1 MARYGD
7 RWLAVAMVVAFV
19 LRLVPML
26 VWLDKPCVRDEC
38 TYEEIAH
45 AFLAGKGMI
54 GTNGWLWA
62 PAYPLLM
69 AAHTAVFGLPGSI
82 EITQVFLGAV
92 STVML
97 YDLTRGELGQKA
109 ARIAAWLYALN
120 PTLIFYASSLWSETI
135 YSTLLLAAILCLRW
149 ARGGGGERGWAP
161 GIFAGVCVLFRG
173 VATYMLPIFVLA
185 LVWGRWRTRQAW
197 AAAVGCVLA
206 AVLVVAP
213 YSFYATQK
221 FGGLVV
227 SDRTMGQMMW
237 LGNNEFPPMAFD
249 WGSGQLSKRA
259 YERYEKMGRKHCPH
273 KKDPVKQDACEAA
286 AGKAWILE
294 HPVEFLERVPVRVS
308 QMLTPHSFLTRH
320 LRWGRWRGLPHWV
333 DETLIV
339 SVVGFSFLTMV
350 GGTLG
355 IGARGRGWYAATAA
369 GLVLYHVAAIAVLAG
384 LSRYRVP
391 LEPLWMVFAAGL
403 LADPRAAWAGL
414 RADRLR
420 LVGTL
425 VVSAVLLLLMLRY
438 LPAGW
443 PGWARW

>member
-7 RWLAVAMVVAFV
+7 RWLVAAAVVALA

-26 VWLDKPCVRDEC
+26 IWMDKPCVRDEC
-38 TYEEIAH
+38 TYQEIAR

-82 EITQVFLGAV
+82 EITQVILGAV

-109 ARIAAWLYALN
+109 ARISAWLYALN
-120 PTLIFYASSLWSETI
+120 PTFIFYASSLWSETI
-135 YSTLLLAAILCLRW
+135 YSTLLLGAILSLRW
-149 ARGGGGERGWAP
+149 ARHGGGERGWAP
-161 GIFAGVCVLFRG
+161 GVLAGACVLFRG

-185 LVWGRWRTRQAW
+185 LVWGRVRSRQAW

-206 AVLVVAP
+206 AALVVAP

-237 LGNNEFPPMAFD
+237 LGNNDFPPMAFD

-259 YERYEKMGRKHCPH
+259 YERYEHRGRKHCGF
-273 KKDPVKQDACEAA
+273 KRDPVRQDTCEAA
-286 AGKAWILE
+286 AGKAWILAN
-294 HPVEFLERVPVRVS
+294 PVAFLERIPVRVS

-320 LRWGRWRGLPHWV
+320 LRWGRWRGMPQEV
-333 DETLIV
+333 DEALIV
-339 SVVGFSFLTMV
+339 SVVGFSFLTLV
-350 GGTLG
+350 GGTIG
-355 IGARGRGWYAATAA
+355 IGARGRSWYAATAA
-369 GLVLYHVAAIAVLAG
+369 CLVLYHVAAIAVLAG
-384 LSRYRVP
+384 LSRYRLP
-391 LEPLWMVFAAGL
+391 LEPLWTVFVGGL
-403 LADPRAAWAGL
+403 LADPRGAWAAL
-414 RADRLR
+414 KTDRLR
-420 LVGTL
+420 LVTT
-425 VVSAVLLLLMLRY
+425 AVLSLALIAVMLRY

-443 PGWARW
+443 PWWARW